1 MRQRPANPIA
11 ISDDPSNKSA
21 GYAENYFGTRLA
33 VLELSQ
39 SVWENLPNRIRDPRV
54 SGVAIDAM
62 EAKNSPG
69 SGELERLAQF
79 FPDGTRVKMPVQVM
93 LLPQGSSE
101 AMPTVLEY
109 GTSREVIF
117 RSVLPVEFGDRL
129 RLTNKDRSLD
139 AEAEVTA
146 VQIGASETLVAARFT
161 AEIPNWIIKS

>member
-1 MRQRPANPIA
+1 MRQRFSNPIA
-11 ISDDPSNKSA
+11 VSGDPSIKSA
-21 GYAENYFGTRLA
+21 GYAGIYFGTRLA

-39 SVWENLPNRIRDPRV
+39 SVWENLPNGIRDVQV
-54 SGVAIDAM
+54 SGVARNAM
-62 EAKNSPG
+62 EANNNSG
-69 SGELERLAQF
+69 NGELERLAQF
-79 FPDGTRVKMPVQVM
+79 FPDGTRVKMPVQVI

-117 RSVLPVEFGDRL
+117 RCVLPVEFGDRL
-129 RLTNKDRSLD
+129 RLTNRDRSLD